1 MERKSH
7 HRVECPQAPD
17 RTKGLRR
24 VVRSTLAGQLTSEIR
39 AAILDGQFPAGG
51 QLNEMALAG
60 QFGVSRGPV
69 REAIQRLVQEGLLR
83 AEPHRGV
90 FVLDLA
96 DDDVVDIYFTRKSLE
111 IAAIRR
117 VMTEPRRTALA
128 RELRELTDRMAVL
141 LGTGDWA
148 EIADLDLHYHRRI
161 VEEARSERLSRSYDT
176 LQAETRLCLRLM
188 MAGYRQN
195 RALIEEHER
204 LARFIGDGT
213 PDETEAEM
221 DAHFGDPVRILER
234 GRAAMREAPDLRA
247 SAARRNPRDRLDLEG
262 EAREPRHPDGG
273 PVRVGRRAD
282 HPVAHPHHRVE
293 LRLRVGVEGRDVD
306 HVVEGAARRIQH
318 GVEPRE
324 GAGDLRLEIRLGR
337 AVLAAADLAGDE
349 QQVAGADR
357 RRVAVLV
364 VERLRP
370 GGTIASRVER
380 VCAMDCSSGPRFG
393 IRAVCD

>member
-1 MERKSH
+1 MLYRPGQLGGTS
-7 HRVECPQAPD
+7 RWDSLGRIARPRDPWSGRAIIVSNAPEAPE

-90 FVLDLA
+90 FVVDLA
-96 DDDVVDIYFTRKSLE
+96 DDDIVDIYFTRKSLE

-117 VMTEPRRTALA
+117 VMADPRRTALA
-128 RELRELTDRMAVL
+128 DELMGLTDRMAVL
-141 LGTGDWA
+141 LGSGDWA

-161 VEEARSERLSRSYDT
+161 VEEARSERLSRGYNT

-204 LARFIGDGT
+204 LARFIGDGH

-234 GRAAMREAPDLRA
+234 GRTAMREAPDLPGLSRA
-247 SAARRNPRDRLDLEG
+247 PESARSP
-262 EAREPRHPDGG
+262 
-273 PVRVGRRAD
+273 
-282 HPVAHPHHRVE
+282 
-293 LRLRVGVEGRDVD
+293 
-306 HVVEGAARRIQH
+306 
-318 GVEPRE
+318 
-324 GAGDLRLEIRLGR
+324 
-337 AVLAAADLAGDE
+337 
-349 QQVAGADR
+349 
-357 RRVAVLV
+357 
-364 VERLRP
+364 
-370 GGTIASRVER
+370 
-380 VCAMDCSSGPRFG
+380 
-393 IRAVCD
+393 